1 MKFYDREE
9 ETLLLKK
16 VQEKAKKHACF
27 TILKGRRRVGKT
39 SLLEK
44 AYRGGD
50 YLYFFVAR
58 KNEADLCLDF
68 QAEVERYFGISLPG
82 QIATVEALFRY
93 LMELSQREHFTLVI
107 DEFQEFLRVNPSI
120 YSTMQRDWDLYK
132 GKSRLNLVVS
142 GSINRLMEQI
152 FAADQ
157 PLYGRSTGDFRLNPF
172 STSTLKA
179 ILKDHG
185 VGCNPESLLALWTFT
200 GGVAKYVEQLVD
212 ASALTLEEMVSTL
225 ISESSPILNEG
236 KVLLVEEFRKDY
248 GTYFSI
254 LSLIASGRT
263 SRSEIENVIGS
274 DVGGYLTKLC
284 DDYSVVSKKTPFG
297 SDASRRNMLY
307 QIDDCFLRFWFRFVY
322 RYQSALELKAYDRLR
337 SLILRDYPVF
347 SGMALEQYFRTKLA
361 ESGQWTAI
369 GNWYDRKGENEI
381 DIVAVDD
388 LEKRILFAEVK
399 RNPEKINPQV
409 LKTRAQAFLRATP
422 KYADYSPTFVGY
434 SMEDM

>member
-1 MKFYDREE
+1 MKFYDREK
-9 ETLLLKK
+9 ETLFLETVRETSKC
-16 VQEKAKKHACF
+16 HARF

-39 SLLEK
+39 ALIEK
-44 AYRGGD
+44 AYRGED

-68 QAEVERYFGISLPG
+68 QAEIERYFGLSLPG

-93 LMELSQREHFTLVI
+93 LMELSTREHFTVVI

-120 YSTMQRDWDLYK
+120 YSTMQRDWDRYK
-132 GKSRLNLVVS
+132 GKSKINLVVS

-152 FAADQ
+152 FAVDQ
-157 PLYGRSTGDFRLNPF
+157 PLYGRSTEDFRLNPF
-172 STSTLKA
+172 ATTTLKA
-179 ILKDHG
+179 ILKDQG
-185 VGCNPESLLALWTFT
+185 IRKDPEALLALWTLT

-212 ASALTLEEMVSTL
+212 ASAFTLEDMVNAF

-284 DDYSVVSKKTPFG
+284 EDYSVVSKKTPFG

-322 RYQSALELKAYDRLR
+322 RYQSAIELKAYDRLR

-347 SGMALEQYFRTKLA
+347 SGLALEQYFRTKLA
-361 ESGQWTAI
+361 ESGKWTAI

-388 LEKRILFAEVK
+388 LEKQILFAEVK
-399 RNPEKINPQV
+399 RNQEKIYPQV
-409 LKTRAQAFLRATP
+409 LKTRAQAFLQVSP
-422 KYADYSPTFVGY
+422 KYVDYTPLYAEY
-434 SMEDM
+434 SLKDM